1 MQAHTSTTQTKL
13 RQRLFMPVLTGI
25 SVFILT
31 LLFWQEL
38 LSQEDV
44 YIKRNAELAAASI
57 SHQITAHIETRTQ
70 ALARMAKR
78 WERRGGTPQ
87 TEWEADALNYYQD
100 FSGFQAIEW
109 VDESYYVRWIV
120 PLAGNE
126 VIKNLNLTFEERR
139 RTALDKAKQTR
150 KMTMT
155 RTVTL
160 PQGGKGFLACI
171 ALFSDND
178 FNGFVISVF
187 RTQLLLD
194 TILDKNLTQKYN
206 VAIFDGSEQIY
217 ASHQEGINSQR
228 QTQWAHN
235 AQIKIHGVTWSVRVS
250 PTAALLA
257 QERSPLPNVVL
268 GSGLVTAVL
277 LAWGVYL
284 NQKSRRYAQQVRA
297 INEDLGSEITER
309 QQAEVTLQKY
319 AAELEDLYNN
329 APCGYHSIDSDGT
342 FIRINDTELKW
353 LGYTRDEVIG
363 KKKFS
368 ELLSDSSI
376 ATFQKCFPI
385 FQERGWVNDLEF
397 QLICKDGTILPV
409 LLSATAIRDAAG
421 QYVMSRST
429 VFDISERKQAEVELS
444 NLSSALESAVEGVS
458 RLDDQGHYIYVNQ
471 AYARMMSYQ
480 PEEMVG
486 LDCQLS
492 VHPEDREK
500 VMAAHQKMFNDGKAE
515 VEARGVRQDGSEFD
529 TQVVMVKAYNIQQN
543 YIGHYRFM
551 KDISDRREVERL
563 KDEFVSIVSHELR
576 TPLTSIRGS
585 LGLVA
590 SGVLHTQPEK
600 AQRMLEIAVN
610 NSDRLIRLINDI
622 LDIERIESGKVTMTK
637 QTCDAASLMLQSA
650 DEMRS
655 LADKAGVTLSV
666 APVSAKLWSDPD
678 RIVQTFTNLLSN
690 AVKFSPPDST
700 IWLSAEIIEEK
711 GTTGVGGEIN
721 SKFKIQNSKSGVSSS
736 SPSSPSS
743 SSSSST
749 SPSPS
754 SPSSSS
760 SSSTSPSPSSPQSH
774 ILFQIRDQG
783 RGIPAD
789 KIETIF
795 GRFQQVDA
803 SDARKKGGTGLG
815 LAICRSI
822 VQHHGGRIWAEST
835 LGEGS
840 TFYILLPIQQEEEP
854 IAPPTESNST
864 YPLVLVCDD
873 DSSVRTVMQTTL
885 EQRGYRVTSVA
896 SGEEAVQLAEQ
907 LQPDVILL
915 NLMMPGMHGWETL
928 AVLKQQS
935 QTKDIP
941 VIILSGLMPDA
952 RIAPHLGVKDWI
964 VKPPDERL
972 LFEALERA
980 LAGEHS
986 QSIKVLIVEDDLD
999 LAQVLIA
1006 IFERYGIETHHAR
1019 TGREALHLSQRLI
1032 PDLLVLDLEL
1042 PEVDGYGVVDWLR
1055 HHKRLCLVPMVVYC
1069 AKDLNN
1075 FDRER
1080 LKLGQTLFLTKGRV
1094 TPEEFEQRVMTLLHP
1109 IIPVK
1114 KGGNGSDS

>member
-1 MQAHTSTTQTKL
+1 
-13 RQRLFMPVLTGI
+13 MPVIVGI

-31 LLFWQEL
+31 LLLWHKL
-38 LSQEDV
+38 LFQQDL
-44 YIKRNAELAAASI
+44 YIRRNVELAAANVSYE
-57 SHQITAHIETRTQ
+57 ITAQIQTRTK
-70 ALARMAKR
+70 ALDRMAKR
-78 WERRGGTPQ
+78 WEIRGGTPK
-87 TEWEADALNYYQD
+87 TEWEADASNYYQD
-100 FSGFQAIEW
+100 FLGFQGIEW
-109 VDESYYVRWIV
+109 VDKSYYVRWIV

-126 VIKNLNLTFEERR
+126 AAQNLNLAFEERR
-139 RTALDKAKQTR
+139 RSALEKAKQSR
-150 KMTMT
+150 EVTMT

-160 PQGGKGFLACI
+160 TQGGQGFLVVI
-171 ALFSDND
+171 PLFLNND
-178 FNGFVISVF
+178 FDGFVVSVF

-194 TILDKNLTQKYN
+194 TILDKNLTRKYD

-217 ASHQEGINSQR
+217 ATQQKPINTQR
-228 QTQWAHN
+228 QTKWLHKAE
-235 AQIKIHGVTWSVRVS
+235 IKIDGVTWDVSVS

-257 QERSPLPNVVL
+257 QESSLLPKVVL
-268 GSGLVTAVL
+268 GGGLATAVL

-297 INEDLGSEITER
+297 INQDLASEITER

-329 APCGYHSIDSDGT
+329 APCGYHSVDSDGT
-342 FIRINDTELKW
+342 LIRINDTELKW
-353 LGYTRDEVIG
+353 LGYTRDEVIE
-363 KKKFS
+363 KKKFFD
-368 ELLSDSSI
+368 LLTDSSI

-409 LLSATAIRDAAG
+409 LLSATAIKDAAG

-429 VFDISERKQAEVELS
+429 VFDISERQAALRERKQAEAELS
-444 NLSSALESAVEGVS
+444 NLRAALESAVEGVS
-458 RLDDQGHYIYVNQ
+458 RLDKQRHYISVNQ
-471 AYARMMSYQ
+471 AYASMTGYQ

-486 LDCQLS
+486 LEWQLT

-500 VMAAHQKMFNDGKAE
+500 VMAAYQKMLNDGRAE
-515 VEARGVRQDGSEFD
+515 VEARGVRQDGSVFD
-529 TQVVMVKAYNIQQN
+529 TQVVMIKACDPQQN
-543 YIGHYRFM
+543 YIGHYEFM
-551 KDISDRREVERL
+551 KDISDRREIERL

-666 APVSAKLWSDPD
+666 SPVSAKLWADPD

-690 AVKFSPPDST
+690 AIKFSPPDSA

-711 GTTGVGGEIN
+711 GTTGVGGEN
-721 SKFKIQNSKSGVSSS
+721 
-736 SPSSPSS
+736 
-743 SSSSST
+743 T
-749 SPSPS
+749 S
-754 SPSSSS
+754 
-760 SSSTSPSPSSPQSH
+760 SSPQSH

-854 IAPPTESNST
+854 IAPLTESNST

-873 DSSVRTVMQTTL
+873 DSSVRAVMQTML

-896 SGEEAVQLAEQ
+896 SGEEAVQLAQQ

-928 AVLKQQS
+928 AVLKQQP

-952 RIAPHLGVKDWI
+952 RIAPHLGVNDWI

>member
-1 MQAHTSTTQTKL
+1 
-13 RQRLFMPVLTGI
+13 MPVLVGI
-25 SVFILT
+25 SVFTLT

-38 LSQEDV
+38 LFQEDV
-44 YIKRNAELAAASI
+44 HIRRNVELAAASV
-57 SHQITAHIETRTQ
+57 SHEITAQIQTRTK
-70 ALARMAKR
+70 ALDRMAKR
-78 WERRGGTPQ
+78 WEIRGGTPK

-100 FSGFQAIEW
+100 FLGFQGIEW
-109 VDESYYVRWIV
+109 VDKSSYVRWIV

-126 VIKNLNLTFEERR
+126 AAQNLNLTFEERR
-139 RTALDKAKQTR
+139 RTALEKAKQSR
-150 KMTMT
+150 KITMT

-160 PQGGKGFLACI
+160 TQGGKGFLMVVP
-171 ALFSDND
+171 LFSNNNFD
-178 FNGFVISVF
+178 GFVVSVF
-187 RTQLLLD
+187 RTQSLLD
-194 TILDKNLTQKYN
+194 SILDKNLTQKYD

-217 ASHQEGINSQR
+217 ATQQKPINSHQTKWVHKPEL
-228 QTQWAHN
+228 
-235 AQIKIHGVTWSVRVS
+235 KIDGVTWGVSVS

-257 QERSPLPNVVL
+257 QENSLLPKVVL
-268 GSGLVTAVL
+268 GGGLATAVL

-284 NQKSRRYAQQVRA
+284 NQKSRRYAQQVRS
-297 INEDLGSEITER
+297 INQELASEITER

-329 APCGYHSIDSDGT
+329 APCGYHSVDADGM

-353 LGYTRDEVIG
+353 LGYTPDEVIG

-368 ELLSDSSI
+368 ELLTDSSRAI
-376 ATFQKCFPI
+376 FQKCFPI
-385 FQERGWVNDLEF
+385 FQQRGWVNDLEF
-397 QLICKDGTILPV
+397 QIIRKDGTILPV
-409 LLSATAIRDAAG
+409 LLSATTIKDAAG

-429 VFDISERKQAEVELS
+429 VFDIRERKQAEAELS
-444 NLSSALESAVEGVS
+444 NLGSALESAVEGVS
-458 RLDDQGHYIYVNQ
+458 QLDEQGHYIYVNQ
-471 AYARMMSYQ
+471 AYAKMMGYQ

-486 LDCQLS
+486 LDCQLT
-492 VHPEDREK
+492 VDPEDREK
-500 VMAAHQKMFNDGKAE
+500 VMAAYEKMFNDGKAE
-515 VEARGVRQDGSEFD
+515 VEARGVRQDGSVFD
-529 TQVVMVKAYNIQQN
+529 TQVVMVKACDVQQN

-655 LADKAGVTLSV
+655 MADKAGVTLSV
-666 APVSAKLWSDPD
+666 SPVSAKLWADPD

-690 AVKFSPPDST
+690 AVKFSPPDSA
-700 IWLSAEIIEEK
+700 IWLSAEIMEEK
-711 GTTGVGGEIN
+711 GTTGEGGEIN

-736 SPSSPSS
+736 SPSSP
-743 SSSSST
+743 
-749 SPSPS
+749 
-754 SPSSSS
+754 
-760 SSSTSPSPSSPQSH
+760 QSQ

-854 IAPPTESNST
+854 IAPPTQSNSS

-873 DSSVRTVMQTTL
+873 DSSVRTVMQTLL
-885 EQRGYRVTSVA
+885 EQRGYRATSVA
-896 SGEEAVQLAEQ
+896 SGQEAVQLAEQ

-928 AVLKQQS
+928 AVLKQQPN
-935 QTKDIP
+935 TKDIP

-952 RIAPHLGVKDWI
+952 RVASHPGVSDWI
-964 VKPPDERL
+964 VKPPDEGL
-972 LFEALERA
+972 LFQALERA

-1006 IFERYGIETHHAR
+1006 IFERYGIETYHAR
-1019 TGREALHLSQRLI
+1019 TGREALHLSQRLL
-1032 PDLLVLDLEL
+1032 PNLLVLDLGL

-1080 LKLGQTLFLTKGRV
+1080 LKLGQTVFLTKGRV
-1094 TPEEFEQRVMTLLHP
+1094 TPEEFEQRVMTLLNR
-1109 IIPVK
+1109 IIPANT
-1114 KGGNGSDS
+1114 GGNGSDN